1 MGESQGEI
9 DGGEVV
15 DHEKQSKGLI
25 KLQAIGLKILHN
37 DKEPQAQK
45 LMAEWMKKFDPTL
58 FQTTLSVPANL
69 KGMFEPTRFKVVKNG
84 SAKKDKKGGIK

>member
-1 MGESQGEI
+1 MN
-9 DGGEVV
+9 
-15 DHEKQSKGLI
+15 HEKQSRELI
-25 KLQAIGLKILHN
+25 KLQKIGLEILHN
-37 DKEPQAQK
+37 EKESQAQK
-45 LMAEWMKKFDPTL
+45 LMAEWMKEFDPTW